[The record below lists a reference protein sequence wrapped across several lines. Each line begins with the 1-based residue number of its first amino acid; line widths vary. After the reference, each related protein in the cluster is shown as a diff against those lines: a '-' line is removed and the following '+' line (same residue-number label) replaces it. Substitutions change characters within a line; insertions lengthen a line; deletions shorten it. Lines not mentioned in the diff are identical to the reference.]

1 MKKYFLILLMLCAVL
16 LNITAC
22 SENKTTVQNTV
33 STTNNVAGNLQT
45 SEDIDSFTGSASES
59 STANTLSHNSDT
71 QSEEGTNPAGQENNL
86 ETPAEIN
93 TDIISELGMT
103 YSQLAEKYGEPHGT
117 NNSYEFGAAGGYG
130 RYAWKSDE
138 GKIFDDDMELAGGCN
153 YIIGIDPEDL
163 LLGFTYP
170 MTFDELSK
178 TYDLVLVSVEG
189 DIVTDSSY
197 WAEFTCQI
205 YDNISFIFETAT
217 NDAIDEGAK
226 CSIYMNVDC
235 TKAVPII

>member
-22 SENKTTVQNTV
+22 SEKKKTSQNTV
-33 STTNNVAGNLQT
+33 SVTDNVTGNLQT

-59 STANTLSHNSDT
+59 STADILSNNSDT
-71 QSEEGTNPAGQENNL
+71 LSEEKTNSTSPENNL
-86 ETPAEIN
+86 EPSLRIN
-93 TDIISELGMT
+93 ADLISELGMT
-103 YSQLAEKYGEPHGT
+103 YSQLAEKYGEPHGIY
-117 NNSYEFGAAGGYG
+117 NSYAFGSAGGYG
-130 RYAWKSDE
+130 RYGWKSDE